1 MQLEHADGSRT
12 IYCHMQNGSLRVG
25 VGDRV
30 TCGQPIGRSASSG
43 NSTGPHLHFSLQV
56 TSNPFSRGV
65 PFVFDRFRIEGTGTI
80 DPDTGKV
87 HIKRSPR
94 PARSTYPMNGIVAT
108 F

>member
-1 MQLEHADGSRT
+1 
-12 IYCHMQNGSLRVG
+12 
-25 VGDRV
+25 
-30 TCGQPIGRSASSG
+30 
-43 NSTGPHLHFSLQV
+43 
-56 TSNPFSRGV
+56 
-65 PFVFDRFRIEGTGTI
+65 VFDRFRIEGTGTI